1 LSSRFRKEAG
11 VEEAEV
17 KAKKAAEADAVIARR
32 LAEILRITREDEERM
47 LLNLKMRQLERRARK
62 TSQNK

>member
-1 LSSRFRKEAG
+1 M
-11 VEEAEV
+11 EEAEV